1 VDFKNA
7 VIIMTS
13 NMGAERIQAHA
24 RKKESF
30 GELKE
35 DMIQIVRNHL
45 RPEFVNRIDEIIV
58 FRALTKEQ
66 IADIARLLL
75 ERTRRRLR
83 AQDVELEFTQEAV
96 ELVAAEGFDPEF
108 GARPLRRTIQRKVDN
123 ELSRMLLEG
132 SLDSGDRVVV
142 GVEDGNLG
150 FEVLEESALVGT
162 ESEDEPGE

>member
-1 VDFKNA
+1 
-7 VIIMTS
+7 
-13 NMGAERIQAHA
+13 
-24 RKKESF
+24 
-30 GELKE
+30 
-35 DMIQIVRNHL
+35 MIQIVRLHL

-83 AQDVELEFTQEAV
+83 AQDVELMFTQEAV
-96 ELVAAEGFDPEF
+96 DLVAAEGFDPEF

-132 SLDSGDRVVV
+132 SLNAGERVVV
-142 GVEDGNLG
+142 GVEDGNLS
-150 FEVLEESALVGT
+150 FEVLEKSALVGT
-162 ESEDEPGE
+162 ERVDEPGE